1 MITLTLM
8 RHGES
13 TDNLKSIWAGW
24 KDAPLTN
31 HGMNQATNA
40 AKYLANMRITAIYAS
55 PFKRANSTALKVL
68 EFQAEPKP
76 SFTTDPNIRE
86 QHFGEAEG
94 HPWLPPHL
102 DEKTNAPEVYPAIL
116 DRNGKFPNGESLND
130 VAARTD
136 VAIQNN
142 IIPSV
147 LKGKGKNADET
158 HILFVSHGI
167 AISETIGAL
176 LRRSVGNIPN
186 QHRKGLVNTGWTRLI
201 IGLADEELETTT
213 SSVSKSDSTPD
224 NLQDLG
230 AVQTNI
236 LEGSNPPATDPNEN
250 ARPLLKIQF
259 VAVNQRSHL
268 DGLLRQGGGIGSAP
282 ADETQK
288 KMTDFF
294 GGGGASA

>member
-1 MITLTLM
+1 MITLALM

-40 AKYLANMRITAIYAS
+40 AKQLSNTRITAIYAS
-55 PFKRANSTALKVL
+55 PLKRANSTALKVL
-68 EFQAEPKP
+68 EFQADPKP
-76 SFTTDPNIRE
+76 TFTIEPNIRE
-86 QHFGEAEG
+86 QHFGEAER
-94 HPWLPPHL
+94 HPWSPPQSK
-102 DEKTNAPEVYPAIL
+102 ETINASKVYPAIL
-116 DRNGKFPNGESLND
+116 DRDGKFRDGESLND

-136 VAIQNN
+136 VAIQND

-147 LKGKGKNADET
+147 LKAKGKNADET

-186 QHRKGLVNTGWTRLI
+186 QHRKGLVNTRWTRLI

-213 SSVSKSDSTPD
+213 SGVSKSDSTPD

-236 LEGSNPPATDPNEN
+236 LEGSNPPATDPDEN
-250 ARPLLKIQF
+250 IQPLLKIQF

-288 KMTDFF
+288 KLIDFF
-294 GGGGASA
+294 GGGDTSA